1 MVPPQK
7 VVLHLHAVLIIM
19 LVICSQMIKHPN
31 LNHSLLVKSFLVP
44 DYLQGYVL
52 LHLVV
57 ERLYHL
63 TKTALA

>member
-1 MVPPQK
+1 
-7 VVLHLHAVLIIM
+7 M

>member
-1 MVPPQK
+1 
-7 VVLHLHAVLIIM
+7 M

-44 DYLQGYVL
+44 DYLQGHVL
-52 LHLVV
+52 LHFVV
-57 ERLYHL
+57 KRLYYL